1 MPYGL
6 YLDNDL
12 EKLCLLEL
20 AVSTNGNIDDIRRI
34 SNNPKV
40 ENDLEKYKIPLIRVK
55 NLKDKSPIV
64 HSTKAFNINSKFVL
78 SSMLRYFYCDISKV
92 EEYTKIKKSKLH
104 EDIYWNNI
112 DIKNIKKRHLN
123 FTLIR
128 YKKDIEKTADRLQTT
143 QSKILEDMEKFKIQ
157 NVKYDSIYDQY
168 YHRVGKRIKKLEI
181 SGMPIPINFN
191 EDKSLIYQ
199 IFLDFIADN
208 ITQPN
213 DYIENKLG
221 IKLNNLNRKLRVL
234 DTNIEE
240 LKDQYKSKINT
251 IFIREEEGRDIYI
264 RMSDEDF
271 NKEEQIYE
279 LTDVTQRCDLNQ
291 NQLRNYVSNNSKMIK
306 NKSAVS
312 KKRSISIS
320 NNVYEY
326 LVNKFSDKI

>member
-1 MPYGL
+1 M
-6 YLDNDL
+6 
-12 EKLCLLEL
+12 
-20 AVSTNGNIDDIRRI
+20 
-34 SNNPKV
+34 
-40 ENDLEKYKIPLIRVK
+40 
-55 NLKDKSPIV
+55 
-64 HSTKAFNINSKFVL
+64 
-78 SSMLRYFYCDISKV
+78 
-92 EEYTKIKKSKLH
+92 
-104 EDIYWNNI
+104 
-112 DIKNIKKRHLN
+112 
-123 FTLIR
+123 
-128 YKKDIEKTADRLQTT
+128 
-143 QSKILEDMEKFKIQ
+143 
-157 NVKYDSIYDQY
+157 
-168 YHRVGKRIKKLEI
+168 
-181 SGMPIPINFN
+181 
-191 EDKSLIYQ
+191 
-199 IFLDFIADN
+199 
-208 ITQPN
+208 
-213 DYIENKLG
+213 
-221 IKLNNLNRKLRVL
+221 